1 MKIHRNLA
9 ASLVVAGVYI
19 GGAFALKAAE
29 KTGYISHA
37 ATVRALAVFSGLVLA
52 AYANTLP
59 KTLGKFRDPRSAIR
73 MEQVLRVSGWA
84 YMLGGLA
91 YAITSLLPL
100 PDAVPLTLLGAAT
113 AYVLGYSI
121 WAFMEPGSA
130 NCGPTEPGTGSS
142 T

>member
-9 ASLVVAGVYI
+9 PSLIVAGVFI
-19 GGAFALKAAE
+19 GGALALKLAE
-29 KTGYISHA
+29 RAGYISHD
-37 ATVRALAVFSGLVLA
+37 ATGRALAVFSGLVLA

-59 KTLGKFRDPRSAIR
+59 KTIGKFRDPQSAIR

-84 YMLGGLA
+84 YMLGGLG
-91 YAITSLLPL
+91 YAAASLLPL

-130 NCGPTEPGTGSS
+130 RCGPAEPGSNAS
-142 T
+142 R